1 MNKILSNVVIHKDYS
16 KDIVRVLRSS
26 KSDEL
31 IRRKLSKYHEN
42 DIADAIKLLDKDT
55 RIRLYKILGVD
66 WTAEIFSYL
75 EDTPEYIEEFM
86 TELSVDEA
94 ADVLEKMDADDAV
107 DILDNVSEEERQAL
121 ISHMEKDAKD
131 DVCLIYS
138 YDDDEI
144 GSKMT
149 TNFICINNKLTIKEA
164 MKELVAQAEEND
176 NVNTIYVVDDNNIYY
191 GAIDLKDLI
200 VARDYQKLED
210 IISTSYPYV
219 YAHEKMSECIEDLK
233 DYSEDSIPVLNKD
246 KEIIGAITSSD
257 IIEAVDEEMSD
268 DYAKLAGLT
277 EENDLTEGLFA
288 SMKKRLP
295 WLILL
300 LFLGMGVSSVVG
312 IFENVVSQLA
322 IIVCFQSLILDMAGN
337 VGTQSLAVT
346 IRVLMDEDISAK
358 QKLEFV
364 LKEMRIGFAN
374 GLLLG
379 SMAFILLGI
388 YITLV
393 KGKPVHYAF
402 AISGC
407 VGVSLLLAMLISSLI
422 VFPALTSMR
431 VFKSFKSVTICSA
444 ILAVINFTIGL
455 ICSYV
460 FSIPAGASV
469 VVVNLAVFIIFGV
482 VSAVKKR
489 V

>member
-312 IFENVVSQLA
+312 IFENVVSQLE

-422 VFPALTSMR
+422 GVLTPMFFHKIKIDPAVASGPLITTINDL
-431 VFKSFKSVTICSA
+431 VAVVTYYG
-444 ILAVINFTIGL
+444 LAAVVLIGML
-455 ICSYV
+455 HIT
-460 FSIPAGASV
+460 G
-469 VVVNLAVFIIFGV
+469 
-482 VSAVKKR
+482 
-489 V
+489 

>member
-1 MNKILSNVVIHKDYS
+1 MLF
-16 KDIVRVLRSS
+16 R
-26 KSDEL
+26 
-31 IRRKLSKYHEN
+31 
-42 DIADAIKLLDKDT
+42 
-55 RIRLYKILGVD
+55 
-66 WTAEIFSYL
+66 
-75 EDTPEYIEEFM
+75 
-86 TELSVDEA
+86 
-94 ADVLEKMDADDAV
+94 
-107 DILDNVSEEERQAL
+107 
-121 ISHMEKDAKD
+121 
-131 DVCLIYS
+131 
-138 YDDDEI
+138 
-144 GSKMT
+144 
-149 TNFICINNKLTIKEA
+149 
-164 MKELVAQAEEND
+164 
-176 NVNTIYVVDDNNIYY
+176 
-191 GAIDLKDLI
+191 
-200 VARDYQKLED
+200 
-210 IISTSYPYV
+210 SYPYV

-422 VFPALTSMR
+422 GVLTPMFFHKIKIDPAVASGPLITTINDL
-431 VFKSFKSVTICSA
+431 VAVVTYYG
-444 ILAVINFTIGL
+444 LAAVVLIGML
-455 ICSYV
+455 HIT
-460 FSIPAGASV
+460 G
-469 VVVNLAVFIIFGV
+469 
-482 VSAVKKR
+482 
-489 V
+489 

>member
-16 KDIVRVLRSS
+16 KDIVRILKSNR
-26 KSDEL
+26 SDEV
-31 IRRKLSKYHEN
+31 IRKKLSKYHEN
-42 DIADAIKLLDKDT
+42 DIADAVKLLDKDT
-55 RIRLYKILGVD
+55 RIRLYKILGVE
-66 WTAEIFSYL
+66 WTAEVFSYL
-75 EDTPEYIEEFM
+75 EDTPEYIE
-86 TELSVDEA
+86 ELSVDEA

-121 ISHMEKDAKD
+121 ISHMEKDAKE

-138 YDDDEI
+138 YNDDEI

-149 TNFICINNKLTIKEA
+149 TNFICINNRQTIKGA
-164 MKELVAQAEEND
+164 MKELVSQAEEND

-200 VARDYQKLED
+200 VAREYQKLED

-246 KEIIGAITSSD
+246 KEIIGVITSSD
-257 IIEAVDEEMSD
+257 IVEAVDEEMSD

-346 IRVLMDEDISAK
+346 IRVLMDENISAK

-379 SMAFILLGI
+379 SMAFVLLGI
-388 YITLV
+388 YIMVV
-393 KGKPVHYAF
+393 KGKTWHYAF

-422 VFPALTSMR
+422 GVLTPMFFHKIKIDPAVASGPLITTINDL
-431 VFKSFKSVTICSA
+431 VAVVTYYG
-444 ILAVINFTIGL
+444 LAAVVLIGML
-455 ICSYV
+455 HIT
-460 FSIPAGASV
+460 G
-469 VVVNLAVFIIFGV
+469 
-482 VSAVKKR
+482 
-489 V
+489 

>member
-1 MNKILSNVVIHKDYS
+1 MNKILSNVVMHKDYS

-422 VFPALTSMR
+422 GVLTPMFFHEIKIDPAVASGPLITTINDL
-431 VFKSFKSVTICSA
+431 VAVVTYYG
-444 ILAVINFTIGL
+444 LAAVVLIGML
-455 ICSYV
+455 HIT
-460 FSIPAGASV
+460 G
-469 VVVNLAVFIIFGV
+469 
-482 VSAVKKR
+482 
-489 V
+489 

>member
-300 LFLGMGVSSVVG
+300 LLLGMGVSSVVG

-346 IRVLMDEDISAK
+346 IRVLMDETLTGR
-358 QKLEFV
+358 QKAELV
-364 LKEMRIGFAN
+364 LKEMRIGLCN
-374 GLLLG
+374 GG
-379 SMAFILLGI
+379 LLGI
-388 YITLV
+388 LSFVLIGLYIFLFKGKTLV
-393 KGKPVHYAF
+393 FAYAV
-402 AISGC
+402 SGC
-407 VGVSLLLAMLISSLI
+407 IGLSLLVAMLVSSAVGTCIPLFFKKVGVDPAVASGPLITTVNDL
-422 VFPALTSMR
+422 V
-431 VFKSFKSVTICSA
+431 
-444 ILAVINFTIGL
+444 AVITYYGMSWIFL
-455 ICSYV
+455 IEM
-460 FSIPAGASV
+460 FHLAG
-469 VVVNLAVFIIFGV
+469 
-482 VSAVKKR
+482 
-489 V
+489 

>member
-268 DYAKLAGLT
+268 DYAKLAGLI

-300 LFLGMGVSSVVG
+300 LLLGMGVSSVVG

-422 VFPALTSMR
+422 GVLTPMFFHKIKIDPAVASGPLITTINDL
-431 VFKSFKSVTICSA
+431 VAVVTYYG
-444 ILAVINFTIGL
+444 LAAVVLIGML
-455 ICSYV
+455 HIT
-460 FSIPAGASV
+460 G
-469 VVVNLAVFIIFGV
+469 
-482 VSAVKKR
+482 
-489 V
+489 

>member
-402 AISGC
+402 AISGG

-422 VFPALTSMR
+422 GVLTPMFFHKIKIDPAVASGPLITTINDL
-431 VFKSFKSVTICSA
+431 VAVVTYYG
-444 ILAVINFTIGL
+444 LAAVVLIGML
-455 ICSYV
+455 HIT
-460 FSIPAGASV
+460 G
-469 VVVNLAVFIIFGV
+469 
-482 VSAVKKR
+482 
-489 V
+489 

>member
-300 LFLGMGVSSVVG
+300 LLLGMGVSSVVG

-393 KGKPVHYAF
+393 KASQYIMHLQY
-402 AISGC
+402 
-407 VGVSLLLAMLISSLI
+407 
-422 VFPALTSMR
+422 R
-431 VFKSFKSVTICSA
+431 VV
-444 ILAVINFTIGL
+444 
-455 ICSYV
+455 
-460 FSIPAGASV
+460 
-469 VVVNLAVFIIFGV
+469 
-482 VSAVKKR
+482 
-489 V
+489 

>member
-55 RIRLYKILGVD
+55 RIRLYKILGID

-388 YITLV
+388 YITFV
-393 KGKPVHYAF
+393 KGKPVYYAF

-422 VFPALTSMR
+422 GVLTPMFFHKIKIDPAVASGPLITTINDL
-431 VFKSFKSVTICSA
+431 VAVVTYYG
-444 ILAVINFTIGL
+444 LAAVVLIGML
-455 ICSYV
+455 HIT
-460 FSIPAGASV
+460 G
-469 VVVNLAVFIIFGV
+469 
-482 VSAVKKR
+482 
-489 V
+489 

>member
-1 MNKILSNVVIHKDYS
+1 MNKILSNVVMHKDYS

-422 VFPALTSMR
+422 GVLTPMFFHKIKIDR
-431 VFKSFKSVTICSA
+431 KSV
-444 ILAVINFTIGL
+444 V
-455 ICSYV
+455 
-460 FSIPAGASV
+460 
-469 VVVNLAVFIIFGV
+469 
-482 VSAVKKR
+482 
-489 V
+489 

>member
-16 KDIVRVLRSS
+16 KDIVRILKSNR
-26 KSDEL
+26 SDEV
-31 IRRKLSKYHEN
+31 IRKKLSKYHEN
-42 DIADAIKLLDKDT
+42 DIADAVKLLDKDT
-55 RIRLYKILGVD
+55 RIRLYKILGVE
-66 WTAEIFSYL
+66 WTAEVFSYL
-75 EDTPEYIEEFM
+75 EDTPEYIE
-86 TELSVDEA
+86 ELSVDEA

-121 ISHMEKDAKD
+121 ISHMEKDAKE

-138 YDDDEI
+138 YNDDEI

-149 TNFICINNKLTIKEA
+149 TNFICINDRQTIKGA
-164 MKELVAQAEEND
+164 MKELVSQAEEND

-200 VARDYQKLED
+200 VAREYQKLED

-246 KEIIGAITSSD
+246 KEIIGVITSSD
-257 IIEAVDEEMSD
+257 IVEEMSD

-346 IRVLMDEDISAK
+346 IRVLMDENLKAK
-358 QKLEFV
+358 QKLGLI
-364 LKEMRIGFAN
+364 LKEARIGLAN
-374 GLLLG
+374 GLVLG
-379 SMAFILLGI
+379 VMTLAVLGI
-388 YITLV
+388 YIHFF
-393 KGKPVHYAF
+393 KGYDWGHAF
-402 AISGC
+402 LIAAC
-407 VGVSLLLAMLISSLI
+407 VGGALITAMVISSIVGTVIPMFFHKIHVDPAVASGPLI
-422 VFPALTSMR
+422 TTVNDL
-431 VFKSFKSVTICSA
+431 V
-444 ILAVINFTIGL
+444 AVITYYGL
-455 ICSYV
+455 SLIILIDM
-460 FSIPAGASV
+460 FHIAG
-469 VVVNLAVFIIFGV
+469 
-482 VSAVKKR
+482 
-489 V
+489 

>member
-257 IIEAVDEEMSD
+257 IIEAVDEEMCD

-388 YITLV
+388 YITFV

-422 VFPALTSMR
+422 GVLTPMFFHKIKIDPAVASGPLITTINDL
-431 VFKSFKSVTICSA
+431 VAVVTYYG
-444 ILAVINFTIGL
+444 LAAVVLIGML
-455 ICSYV
+455 HIT
-460 FSIPAGASV
+460 G
-469 VVVNLAVFIIFGV
+469 
-482 VSAVKKR
+482 
-489 V
+489 